1 LTNGINIEKNAIEPT
16 IEIMNKNLFY
26 LSLILVA
33 SILFSSCQ
41 TTMIKRHYRKGYY
54 VEHKKHNQE
63 SGAAKKESNENSEAL
78 TLKSPPALPSIKSEL
93 PSAEEQT
100 NEEEPTLGSGT
111 KSKKSVTKN
120 IKERS
125 AYNSDE
131 KEKKAGFL
139 RVKTNKARAVAE
151 KIVGPEGGLLAAT
164 LSLFWIIIVVLL
176 VVYLIGIVFEGFGIG
191 GLFHLMAL
199 IILILL
205 ILWLLGIV

>member
-1 LTNGINIEKNAIEPT
+1 
-16 IEIMNKNLFY
+16 MNKNLFY

-54 VEHKKHNQE
+54 VEHKKHNQK
-63 SGAAKKESNENSEAL
+63 SDVVKKESNENSEAL
-78 TLKSPPALPSIKSEL
+78 TLKSPPALPAIKSEL
-93 PSAEEQT
+93 SSAETQT
-100 NEEEPTLGSGT
+100 DEEIPTLGTGT
-111 KSKKSVTKN
+111 KSKNSIAKN
-120 IKERS
+120 TEERS
-125 AYNSDE
+125 AYNTDE
-131 KEKKAGFL
+131 KEKKTGVL
-139 RVKTNKARAVAE
+139 RVKTNKAKAVAE

-176 VVYLIGIVFEGFGIG
+176 VIYLIGIVFEGFGIG